1 MEYAQIKGDDLIL
14 LPTLP
19 AKIRLADGSERTG
32 LDRMTEA
39 ERNAIGV
46 YGYELNPPGYDP
58 ETQWRKGPIVEFD
71 GAKVTASYEVIDKT
85 PEELALEVD
94 CLREP
99 KKQEI
104 ADAWGNDIK
113 TVGMPVEGQ
122 DFSVDYGVEDVL
134 IWRGAVKRVPEDA
147 TEVAVRAID
156 NSFHVI
162 SRELFVQIPDLQEDY
177 YAKMLQKKWALQ
189 KAVDSAT
196 KKSEIESILW
206 DAGEI

>member
-113 TVGMPVEGQ
+113 TVGMPVG
-122 DFSVDYGVEDVL
+122 SRTSPLTTV
-134 IWRGAVKRVPEDA
+134 WRM
-147 TEVAVRAID
+147 
-156 NSFHVI
+156 S
-162 SRELFVQIPDLQEDY
+162 
-177 YAKMLQKKWALQ
+177 
-189 KAVDSAT
+189 
-196 KKSEIESILW
+196 
-206 DAGEI
+206 